1 MTDLANARDLVTL
14 ARRVLLD
21 ELAAD
26 ATDATVRRLAIVA
39 REAGDHLLQHLD
51 PARNAEAVAN
61 GHRWRRLLAALEVD
75 VRLDD
80 LAPAIERRRKRKRG
94 NHDGR

>member
-1 MTDLANARDLVTL
+1 MTDLANSRDLVTL

-26 ATDATVRRLAIVA
+26 ADDATVRRLAIVA

-51 PARNAEAVAN
+51 PQRNAEAVAN
-61 GHRWRRLLAALEVD
+61 ARRWQQLLAALLAD
-75 VRLDD
+75 VRLAD
-80 LAPAIERRRKRKRG
+80 LAAAIERRRKRKRSH
-94 NHDGR
+94 NDDR